1 MGTFVFLHH
10 QPMHLSRKQIIL
22 IVLVT
27 LTWGVNWPVMKLGVT
42 GYPPLTFRA
51 ICLWLGVPVLGLALI
66 AMKVPFFVARRDWRE
81 LFWLAVTNMFVWH
94 ALIIVAV
101 SLLSSGRA
109 AILGYTMPVFSAV
122 LGVFLYGSRLK
133 PLQWLGVSAAA
144 TGVAL
149 LLYNELSNFAGRPV
163 GVALALT
170 AALVWAVGTQRLR
183 MTNIVASTLTLSFW
197 MTAMAA
203 VVLSILSFALE
214 FDQWRMPPAQ
224 TVWAIVYNGVLI
236 FGFTHT
242 AWFTLARSLPPIAS
256 TLSTMMVPVLGVFT
270 GALWLG
276 EVLHWQDWAAVVLM
290 ALAIVTVLVAG
301 ANRAAS
307 PPADQPTKI

>member
-1 MGTFVFLHH
+1 
-10 QPMHLSRKQIIL
+10 MHLSRQQIIL
-22 IVLVT
+22 IILVT

-51 ICLWLGVPVLGLALI
+51 LCLWLGVPVLGLALLV
-66 AMKVPFFVARRDWRE
+66 MKVPFFVQRRDWRE

-122 LGVFLYGSRLK
+122 LGVFLYGTRLK
-133 PLQWLGVSAAA
+133 PLQWLGVTAAA
-144 TGVAL
+144 IGVGL
-149 LLYNELSNFAGRPV
+149 LLFNELTHLAGKPV
-163 GVALALT
+163 GVVLALT

-183 MTNIVASTLTLSFW
+183 MTKIVASTLTISFW
-197 MTAMAA
+197 MTLMAA
-203 VVLSILSFALE
+203 VVLSFLSLAFEL
-214 FDQWRMPPAQ
+214 DQWRMPPAQ
-224 TVWAIVYNGVLI
+224 TLWAIAYNGVLI

-256 TLSTMMVPVLGVFT
+256 TLSTMMIPVLGVFT

-290 ALAIVTVLVAG
+290 AAAIVSVLVAG
-301 ANRAAS
+301 SGRKTTL
-307 PPADQPTKI
+307 PKTP

>member
-1 MGTFVFLHH
+1 M
-10 QPMHLSRKQIIL
+10 QLSRKQIIL

-51 ICLWLGVPVLGLALI
+51 ICLWLGVPVLGLALV

-133 PLQWLGVSAAA
+133 PVQWLGVSAAA
-144 TGVAL
+144 IGVAL

-170 AALVWAVGTQRLR
+170 AALVWAIGTQRLR
-183 MTNIVASTLTLSFW
+183 KTNMVASTLTISFW

-203 VVLSILSFALE
+203 VVLSVLSFAFE
-214 FDQWRMPPAQ
+214 RDQWRMPPAQ
-224 TVWAIVYNGVLI
+224 TWWAIAYNGVLI
-236 FGFTHT
+236 FGFTHA

-256 TLSTMMVPVLGVFT
+256 TLSTMMIPVLGVFT
-270 GALWLG
+270 GALWLD

-290 ALAIVTVLVAG
+290 AVAIVTVLIAG
-301 ANRAAS
+301 SNRAA
-307 PPADQPTKI
+307 ALAANQATKI